1 VTRLVTVSWGP
12 DQFRF
17 GPWHGDGSTA
27 YVAVSPRVAAPTSG
41 GVRLLVDRL
50 RSHGFRRVVTAALRT
65 HEVAAFEA
73 VGFTER
79 ERLVVLSHDLR
90 DIAEGPAVPMRRALR
105 ADRPAVLRLDGA
117 AFDPAWSLDDDG
129 LAEALAATPR
139 ARFRV
144 VDGTTPQWS
153 RSSASSAH
161 DKELVGYA
169 ICGRAGRIGYLQRL
183 AVHPSAQGA
192 GLGRALVVDSLQ
204 WLRRRNGRLVMVNTQ
219 QTNLRAL
226 DLYRRLGFRTEPSEL
241 TVLTRELAS

>member
-1 VTRLVTVSWGP
+1 MTRLVTVSWGP

-41 GVRLLVDRL
+41 GVRLLLDRL
-50 RSHGFRRVVTAALRT
+50 RAHGFRRVVTAALRT

-73 VGFTER
+73 AGFTER

-90 DIAEGPAVPMRRALR
+90 DIVDAPAVPMRRAVCR
-105 ADRPAVLRLDGA
+105 DRPAVLRLDAA
-117 AFDPAWSLDDDG
+117 AFDQAWSLDDDG

-144 VDGTTPQWS
+144 VEAPSPGEI
-153 RSSASSAH
+153 
-161 DKELVGYA
+161 ELVGYA

-183 AVHPSAQGA
+183 AVHPSEQGA

-204 WLRRRNGRLVMVNTQ
+204 WLRRRGGRLVMVNTQ
-219 QTNLRAL
+219 QTNARAL

>member
-41 GVRLLVDRL
+41 GVRLLLDRL
-50 RSHGFRRVVTAALRT
+50 RAHGFRRVVTAALRT

-73 VGFTER
+73 AGFTER

-90 DIAEGPAVPMRRALR
+90 DIPDARAVVMRRAVR
-105 ADRPAVLRLDGA
+105 GDRPAVLRLDAA

-144 VDGTTPQWS
+144 VDGAQG
-153 RSSASSAH
+153 
-161 DKELVGYA
+161 DELVGYA

-183 AVHPSAQGA
+183 AVHPSEHGT
-192 GLGRALVVDSLQ
+192 GIGRALVVDSLE
-204 WLRRRNGRLVMVNTQ
+204 WLRRRGGRLVMVNTQ
-219 QTNLRAL
+219 QTNTRAL
-226 DLYRRLGFRTEPSEL
+226 DLYRGLGFRTEPSEL

>member
-17 GPWHGDGSTA
+17 GPWHGDGSIA

-50 RSHGFRRVVTAALRT
+50 RAHGFRRVVTAALRT

-73 VGFTER
+73 AGFTER

-90 DIAEGPAVPMRRALR
+90 DIADALDIPMRRALR
-105 ADRPAVLRLDGA
+105 GDRPAVLRLDAA

-144 VDGTTPQWS
+144 AD
-153 RSSASSAH
+153 SAAH
-161 DKELVGYA
+161 AELVGYA

-183 AVHPSAQGA
+183 AVRPSEQGT

-204 WLRRRNGRLVMVNTQ
+204 WLRRRGGRLVMVNTQ
-219 QTNLRAL
+219 QTNTRAL

>member
-79 ERLVVLSHDLR
+79 ERLVVLSHDLH
-90 DIAEGPAVPMRRALR
+90 DIVTAPAFPTRRATR
-105 ADRPAVLRLDGA
+105 GDRDAVLRLDGA

-144 VDGTTPQWS
+144 VDGAS
-153 RSSASSAH
+153 RRSMDH
-161 DKELVGYA
+161 ELVGYA

-183 AVHPSAQGA
+183 AVHPSAQGQ
-192 GLGRALVVDSLQ
+192 GVGRALVVDSLQ
-204 WLRRRNGRLVMVNTQ
+204 WLRRRGGRLVMVNTQ
-219 QTNLRAL
+219 QTNTRAL